1 MVEDAKGNFMLVNV
15 QIGNSDDKLTQRE
28 WAAYVSDVDGI
39 MQYFEHARHFFGGS
53 TTYARWQNVC
63 WVCYVHED
71 HIEVLKQSLRECR
84 EKHRQDSVCVLVGE
98 ELFV

>member
-15 QIGNSDDKLTQRE
+15 QIGNGDDRLSQRE
-28 WAAYVSDVDGI
+28 WAAYVSD
-39 MQYFEHARHFFGGS
+39 FGGS

-63 WVCYVHED
+63 WVCHVHEN

-84 EKHRQDSVCVLVGE
+84 EKYRQDSVCVLVGE